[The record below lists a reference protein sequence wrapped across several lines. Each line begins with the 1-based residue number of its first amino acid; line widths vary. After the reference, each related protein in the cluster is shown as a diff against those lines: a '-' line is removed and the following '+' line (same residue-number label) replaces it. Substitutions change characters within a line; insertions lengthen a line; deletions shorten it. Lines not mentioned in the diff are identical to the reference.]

1 MKWKALL
8 PVEII
13 GKASQTGISQ
23 PQNLQH
29 PEATRPFP
37 RPEPHTSLHFWG
49 TAGAPADLQSTR
61 SLTVDVCA
69 RDTRCPRGNV
79 FSRADARGSGE
90 GRPGDDLCVPPPG
103 ARQELALRPPH
114 LAASAGSHPPGPPT
128 PSATPGLVYGALTGL
143 QGPGPNLSKP
153 GTDLPDTTTFK
164 LTSCPHPPGFQLPG
178 GGWVIPTPL
187 PTPEE
192 GSSPPIWGANG
203 CYVIPASFQMQN
215 SRA

>member
-37 RPEPHTSLHFWG
+37 RPEPHASLHFRG
-49 TAGAPADLQSTR
+49 TAGASADLQSTR

-69 RDTRCPRGNV
+69 RGTRCPRGNV
-79 FSRADARGSGE
+79 FSRADARGAGE
-90 GRPGDDLCVPPPG
+90 DRPGDDLCVPPPG

-128 PSATPGLVYGALTGL
+128 PSAMPGLVSSALTGL

-153 GTDLPDTTTFK
+153 GTDLPHTTTFK
-164 LTSCPHPPGFQLPG
+164 LTSCPPPPRFPTSGSRLGDPHTSPHP
-178 GGWVIPTPL
+178 
-187 PTPEE
+187 
-192 GSSPPIWGANG
+192 
-203 CYVIPASFQMQN
+203 
-215 SRA
+215 

>member
-37 RPEPHTSLHFWG
+37 RPEPHTSLHFRG
-49 TAGAPADLQSTR
+49 TAGAPADLQSTW

-69 RDTRCPRGNV
+69 RGTRCPRGNV

-114 LAASAGSHPPGPPT
+114 LAASAGSHPSWPSNSRCHARACVRRSDRSARSWAKLEQTRYRSPRHHDLQTYFLPPT
-128 PSATPGLVYGALTGL
+128 PQVS
-143 QGPGPNLSKP
+143 N
-153 GTDLPDTTTFK
+153 FR
-164 LTSCPHPPGFQLPG
+164 
-178 GGWVIPTPL
+178 
-187 PTPEE
+187 E
-192 GSSPPIWGANG
+192 
-203 CYVIPASFQMQN
+203 PAG
-215 SRA
+215 